1 MSPDQIAYIT
11 FGCLLVLALIFDLG
25 ILSKKN
31 EVISIKKA
39 LWQTLFW
46 VGLSMAFCVFLW
58 IEKSPMIATKYF
70 TAYLMEWSLSVD
82 NIFVFIL
89 IFTYFQVEETDAG
102 RALLIGILLAIVFRI
117 IFIAV
122 GIELI
127 ERFHWILYLFGAFL
141 LYTGYHLFTKK
152 DEAEFDPGETKIY
165 KFMKSYLRLSEV
177 EPKGRYFINIHGKVF
192 FTTLAVVVVMLAGVD
207 IAFALDSIP
216 TVVSLVR
223 DNPKLPF
230 TSDEVLVIYS
240 SNIFAILGL
249 RSLFFLLRGAVDKF
263 DYLQQG
269 IAIVLIFIG
278 VKMLL
283 EFFHIR
289 IPIFVSLGVIVACI
303 AGSVFY
309 SMHHE
314 QRKIALKK
322 EKEI

>member
-1 MSPDQIAYIT
+1 
-11 FGCLLVLALIFDLG
+11 LVVALVFDLG

-46 VGLSMAFCVFLW
+46 VGLSLAFCVFLW
-58 IEKSPMIATKYF
+58 FEKSPMVATKYF

-89 IFTYFQVEETDAG
+89 IFTYFKVEEKDAG

-122 GIELI
+122 GIGLI
-127 ERFHWILYLFGAFL
+127 ARFHWILYLFGAFL
-141 LYTGYHLFTKK
+141 IYTGIKLFAKK
-152 DEAEFDPGETKIY
+152 DEAEFDPGQTGIY
-165 KFMKSYLRLSEV
+165 KFMRSYLRLSEV
-177 EPKGRYFINIHGKVF
+177 EPKGRYLIKLHGKTF
-192 FTTLAVVVVMLAGVD
+192 FTTLAVVVVMLAAVD

-223 DNPKLPF
+223 DKADAPF
-230 TSDEVLVIYS
+230 TSDDILVIYS

-278 VKMLL
+278 IKMLI
-283 EFFHIR
+283 EYFDIR
-289 IPIFVSLGVIVACI
+289 ISIFVSLGVIVACI
-303 AGSVFY
+303 AGSILY
-309 SMHHE
+309 SIYHGK
-314 QRKIALKK
+314 RKIATKD
-322 EKEI
+322 E